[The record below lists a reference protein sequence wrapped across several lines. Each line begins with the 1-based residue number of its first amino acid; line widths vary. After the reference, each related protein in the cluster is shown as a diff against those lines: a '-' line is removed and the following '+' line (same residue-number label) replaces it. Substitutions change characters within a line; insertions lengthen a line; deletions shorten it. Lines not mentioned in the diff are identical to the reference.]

1 MLPQRNFVK
10 YIWTSPD
17 GKTHN
22 QIHHILIERRW
33 HSSILNVRFF
43 RWADC
48 DTDHYLV
55 LVKVR
60 EILALSKL
68 AAQKFAV
75 ERFNLR
81 KLDKLKVRKQYQ
93 IKISN
98 RFADLENLR
107 EGGGINRV
115 WESIKNVKKKSD
127 KELGLYKLKQHKT
140 WFDEE
145 WLGFLEQMKLARL
158 QLLQNPNQ
166 NNLDNLHNVRRES
179 SKHFRN
185 NRRNI
190 ES

>member
-1 MLPQRNFVK
+1 
-10 YIWTSPD
+10 
-17 GKTHN
+17 
-22 QIHHILIERRW
+22 
-33 HSSILNVRFF
+33 
-43 RWADC
+43 
-48 DTDHYLV
+48 LV

>member
-1 MLPQRNFVK
+1 LF
-10 YIWTSPD
+10 
-17 GKTHN
+17 
-22 QIHHILIERRW
+22 
-33 HSSILNVRFF
+33 
-43 RWADC
+43 
-48 DTDHYLV
+48 

-115 WESIKNVKKKSD
+115 WESIKKCKKSQI
-127 KELGLYKLKQHKT
+127 K
-140 WFDEE
+140 
-145 WLGFLEQMKLARL
+145 
-158 QLLQNPNQ
+158 N
-166 NNLDNLHNVRRES
+166 
-179 SKHFRN
+179 
-185 NRRNI
+185 
-190 ES
+190 

>member
-1 MLPQRNFVK
+1 M
-10 YIWTSPD
+10 
-17 GKTHN
+17 
-22 QIHHILIERRW
+22 
-33 HSSILNVRFF
+33 
-43 RWADC
+43 
-48 DTDHYLV
+48 
-55 LVKVR
+55 
-60 EILALSKL
+60 ALSKL

>member
-1 MLPQRNFVK
+1 M
-10 YIWTSPD
+10 
-17 GKTHN
+17 
-22 QIHHILIERRW
+22 
-33 HSSILNVRFF
+33 
-43 RWADC
+43 
-48 DTDHYLV
+48 V